1 MAVAVGYIDY
11 IDLGN
16 CPLHHCTC
24 SVVEVDL
31 LDCPIDLA
39 LDYCRDLDFHTYF
52 EEVEVLEELIWLCPR
67 CCLGCGMGLFF
78 EGVSVGDGEGDGIV
92 AAGLGAS
99 ETEEE
104 ADEGAAEN

>member
-1 MAVAVGYIDY
+1 MDKVAASEGSKTIGK
-11 IDLGN
+11 GN
-16 CPLHHCTC
+16 
-24 SVVEVDL
+24 
-31 LDCPIDLA
+31 
-39 LDYCRDLDFHTYF
+39 
-52 EEVEVLEELIWLCPR
+52 

-104 ADEGAAEN
+104 ADEAAAEN

>member
-16 CPLHHCTC
+16 FPLHHCTC

-52 EEVEVLEELIWLCPR
+52 EEAEVSEVHKLHTVQFQQFHLEHPIAVFL
-67 CCLGCGMGLFF
+67 
-78 EGVSVGDGEGDGIV
+78 
-92 AAGLGAS
+92 
-99 ETEEE
+99 
-104 ADEGAAEN
+104 

>member
-1 MAVAVGYIDY
+1 MEGMGWGALWWWLWWG
-11 IDLGN
+11 L
-16 CPLHHCTC
+16 
-24 SVVEVDL
+24 VDW
-31 LDCPIDLA
+31 
-39 LDYCRDLDFHTYF
+39 RR
-52 EEVEVLEELIWLCPR
+52 EEVEVLEELIWPCCPR